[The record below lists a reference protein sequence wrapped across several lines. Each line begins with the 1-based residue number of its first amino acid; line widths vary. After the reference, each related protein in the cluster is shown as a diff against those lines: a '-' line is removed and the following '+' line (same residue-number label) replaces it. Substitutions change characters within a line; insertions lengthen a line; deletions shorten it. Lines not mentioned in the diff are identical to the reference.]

1 MNMPFRPMARPD
13 LKSLAPFDTEL
24 SDRDRSNALSVP
36 WSRPSVS
43 GPARRKRWSAR
54 WISLATIVAMLAV
67 WALTAALG
75 LVSPVFLPSPA
86 AVAAKFVS
94 VATEGFVDST
104 LLEHLG
110 VSLARVFA
118 ALIASL
124 IVGVP
129 VGIAIGMST
138 VGRGIFDP
146 LLEFLRPIPPL
157 AYLPLII
164 IWFGIGEPSKVLV
177 IAIAML
183 APIALSAAA
192 GVKGVNRERINAARS
207 LGATRRQVLAHVVLP
222 SALPSILTG
231 LRIALGAGWTTLVA
245 AELIAATQ
253 GLGFMIQSAAQFL
266 VTDVVIMGIF
276 VIAGVA
282 FLLEFAIRRIEAVL
296 VPWAGRD

>member
-1 MNMPFRPMARPD
+1 MSALFRPMARPD
-13 LKSLAPFDTEL
+13 LERLAPFDTEL
-24 SDRDRSNALSVP
+24 SDHDRPDALSVP
-36 WSRPSVS
+36 WSRPAPEPTRS
-43 GPARRKRWSAR
+43 KRWSAR
-54 WISLATIVAMLAV
+54 WISVATIIVVLAA

-75 LVSPVFLPSPA
+75 IVSPVFLPSPA
-86 AVAAKFVS
+86 AVAARFVS
-94 VATEGFVDST
+94 VTTEGFVDST

-157 AYLPLII
+157 AYMPLII

-282 FLLEFAIRRIEAVL
+282 FVLEFAIRRIEAVL